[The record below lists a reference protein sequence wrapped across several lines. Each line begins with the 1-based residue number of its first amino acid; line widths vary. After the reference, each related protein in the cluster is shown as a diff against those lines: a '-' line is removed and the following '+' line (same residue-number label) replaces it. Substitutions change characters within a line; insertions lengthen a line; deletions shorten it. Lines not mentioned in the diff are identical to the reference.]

1 MKSLILIGIDTTDAR
16 RMLGKAGNKDQA
28 MGKALKK
35 AVKETAK
42 QARERLAKQ
51 AQKSYT
57 VKNAGFNKNMKIRI
71 VSGSHPAAIIR
82 SDGEP
87 LPLKEFKT
95 SKAGKTTRA
104 QVLKHGT
111 LKPLERGGIKAF
123 INNIA
128 DKNQV
133 RKRDT
138 KKGKAGSSVRHIAVA
153 QRSGKDRLEINEKFS
168 NSIPVMIGSQEHVYG
183 VVEPNIGEDL
193 QNYLHN
199 FVKQALEDKMT
210 VNELQDELIMEIRCI
225 TQDMETYNRNG
236 DR

>member
-16 RMLGKAGNKDQA
+16 RMLGKAGNKDQS
-28 MGKALKK
+28 MEKALKK

-111 LKPLERGGIKAF
+111 L
-123 INNIA
+123 
-128 DKNQV
+128 
-133 RKRDT
+133 
-138 KKGKAGSSVRHIAVA
+138 
-153 QRSGKDRLEINEKFS
+153 
-168 NSIPVMIGSQEHVYG
+168 
-183 VVEPNIGEDL
+183 
-193 QNYLHN
+193 
-199 FVKQALEDKMT
+199 
-210 VNELQDELIMEIRCI
+210 
-225 TQDMETYNRNG
+225 
-236 DR
+236 

>member
-16 RMLGKAGNKDQA
+16 RMLGKAGNKDQS
-28 MGKALKK
+28 MEKALKK

-138 KKGKAGSSVRHIAVA
+138 KKGKTGSSVRHIAVA

-199 FVKQALEDKMT
+199 FVKQAL
-210 VNELQDELIMEIRCI
+210 
-225 TQDMETYNRNG
+225 G
-236 DR
+236 G